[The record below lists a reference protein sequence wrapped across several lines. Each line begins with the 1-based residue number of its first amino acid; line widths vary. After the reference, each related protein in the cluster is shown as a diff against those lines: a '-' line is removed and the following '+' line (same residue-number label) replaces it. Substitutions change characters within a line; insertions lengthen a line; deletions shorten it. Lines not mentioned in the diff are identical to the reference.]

1 MNINVI
7 EKINF
12 STFLNGIE
20 VIQTLA
26 FQIIQG
32 VVFDDLKNVIGPTGG
47 LMIRGS
53 RWKGERPGHS
63 GLTRQTSVML
73 RAMRLSMPI
82 T

>member
-32 VVFDDLKNVIGPTGG
+32 VVFDDLKNVMGPVGG

-53 RWKGERPGHS
+53 HWKGERDP
-63 GLTRQTSVML
+63 VI
-73 RAMRLSMPI
+73 PV
-82 T
+82 